1 LSAGVDSAAAT
12 VRMMVHQL
20 LWIETLLKLAGG
32 AVLILAPLASA
43 RLLGLP
49 HGNNG
54 LWPRLVGALLLGIS
68 GALYLE
74 GLQLSQFKQGGL
86 GLAGVAVI
94 NIVAAFALAAML
106 ITGAVR
112 TVRGR
117 AVMWGLVVAVGGL
130 AVLEIAVA

>member
-1 LSAGVDSAAAT
+1 
-12 VRMMVHQL
+12 MMVHQL
-20 LWIETLLKLAGG
+20 LWIETLLKVAGG
-32 AVLILAPLASA
+32 AVLLLAPLSCA

-49 HGNNG
+49 HGSSG
-54 LWPRLVGALLLGIS
+54 LWPRLVGVLLLGIA

-74 GLQLSQFKQGGL
+74 GLELSQFKRGGL

-94 NIVAAFALAAML
+94 NIIAAFALATML

-112 TVRGR
+112 TFRGR
-117 AVMWGLVVAVGGL
+117 AVMWGLVVALGGL